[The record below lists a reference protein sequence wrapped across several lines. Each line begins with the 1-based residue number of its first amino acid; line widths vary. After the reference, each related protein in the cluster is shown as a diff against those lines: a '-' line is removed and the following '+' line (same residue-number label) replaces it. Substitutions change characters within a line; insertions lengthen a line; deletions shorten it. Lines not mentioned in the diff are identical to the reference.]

1 MKAQHQSNES
11 GSGKLSL
18 LGLLAKSK
26 CRKRQARGG
35 GGDVLALRATQ
46 TQNEAAAEG
55 PSSLMARLSPR
66 VGLSIAGLDR
76 TSAANSLLLSLV
88 FPSVK

>member
-26 CRKRQARGG
+26 CRKRQARG